1 MGAAMVF
8 LQGVP
13 RLMKVICDRAALKD
27 AVDLVA
33 GVTPARSPKPE
44 LTCIKIAAKK
54 ASKGGGGLITLSAT
68 DAEVS
73 LRLSRSQ
80 VEVHDAG
87 EILVPGDRLRGIIT
101 AEEADPT
108 LTIESEGD
116 VCLIKGRDAK
126 FKVYGYP
133 AGSMAQIPEFPDNDQ
148 AADLFT
154 INAGQLQRLIAR
166 TIFSVARDNSRYAIN
181 GVLLKRNG
189 KKIEMV
195 ATDGRR
201 LALARGTAD
210 TASGDKQTSCI
221 IPTKALSLVSRL
233 IDDEEATVRVAVTTN
248 QVLFAFDT
256 EGGAGGA
263 GTVLA
268 SNLVEGTFPPYED
281 VIPKDQDKKAKF
293 DVGVLNSA
301 VRRAALLTNEESRG
315 VRLAFTGSGKGL
327 KMTSRTPEMGEA
339 EIDVEVESYDGGE
352 IEIGFNPAFLSD
364 ALKIVPEQHVMLE
377 LKAGNKPGLIRSGT
391 DFLYVVM
398 PVNLQ

>member
-1 MGAAMVF
+1 
-8 LQGVP
+8 
-13 RLMKVICDRAALKD
+13 MKAICDRSALKN

-33 GVTPARSPKPE
+33 GVVPSRSPKPE

-54 ASKGGGGLITLSAT
+54 GSGKAGTGAITLSAT

-73 LRLSRSQ
+73 LRLSRTQ
-80 VEVHDAG
+80 VEIQEPG
-87 EILVPGDRLRGIIT
+87 EILVPGDRLRGIVT

-126 FKVYGYP
+126 FKIFGYP
-133 AGSMAQIPEFPDNDQ
+133 VASLPPIAEFPDNDQ
-148 AADLFT
+148 SADIFS
-154 INAGQLQRLIAR
+154 INAGQFQRLITR
-166 TIFSVARDNSRYAIN
+166 TIFAVARDNSRYAIN

-201 LALARGTAD
+201 LALARGNAEG
-210 TASGDKQTSCI
+210 SPPSDKQTSCI
-221 IPTKALSLVSRL
+221 IPTKALSLASRL
-233 IDDEEATVRVAVTTN
+233 IDDEEGTVRVAVTSN
-248 QVLFAFDT
+248 QIMFAFDT
-256 EGGAGGA
+256 EGGAAGA
-263 GTVLA
+263 GTMLA

-293 DVGVLNSA
+293 DVNLLASA

-315 VRLAFTGSGKGL
+315 VRLTFSGSGKPL

-339 EIDVEVESYDGGE
+339 EIDVDVESYDGGE
-352 IEIGFNPAFLSD
+352 VEIGFNPAFLSD
-364 ALKIVPEQHVMLE
+364 ALKIVPDQHVMLE
-377 LKAGNKPGLIRSGT
+377 LKAGNKPGLIKSGT

-398 PVNLQ
+398 PVSLQ

>member
-1 MGAAMVF
+1 
-8 LQGVP
+8 
-13 RLMKVICDRAALKD
+13 MKAICDRAALKN

-33 GVTPARSPKPE
+33 GVVPTRSPKPE

-54 ASKGGGGLITLSAT
+54 TTGKGGAGAITLSAT

-73 LRLSRSQ
+73 LRLSRTQ
-80 VEVHDAG
+80 VEVQEPG
-87 EILVPGDRLRGIIT
+87 EVLVPGDRLRGIIT
-101 AEEADPT
+101 AEDADPT

-116 VCLIKGRDAK
+116 FCLIKGRDAK
-126 FKVYGYP
+126 FKIYGYP
-133 AGSMAQIPEFPDNDQ
+133 VGSLPPIPEFPDNDHT
-148 AADLFT
+148 ADIFS
-154 INAGQLQRLIAR
+154 INAGQLQRLITR
-166 TIFSVARDNSRYAIN
+166 TIFAVARDNSRYAIN
-181 GVLLKRNG
+181 GVLLKRVG

-201 LALARGTAD
+201 LALARGSAEGTPSAE
-210 TASGDKQTSCI
+210 KQTSCI
-221 IPTKALSLVSRL
+221 IPTKALGLASRL
-233 IDDEEATVRVAVTTN
+233 IDDEDATVRIAVTAN

-256 EGGAGGA
+256 EGGAAGGGA
-263 GTVLA
+263 GTILA

-293 DVGVLNSA
+293 DVGVLSSA

-315 VRLAFTGSGKGL
+315 VRLAFSGSGKSL

-339 EIDVEVESYDGGE
+339 EIDVEFESYDGGE
-352 IEIGFNPAFLSD
+352 VEIGFNPAFLSD
-364 ALKIVPEQHVMLE
+364 ALKIVPDQHVMLE
-377 LKAGNKPGLIRSGT
+377 LKAGNKPGLIKSGS

>member
-1 MGAAMVF
+1 
-8 LQGVP
+8 
-13 RLMKVICDRAALKD
+13 MKVICDRSALKN

-33 GVTPARSPKPE
+33 GVVPARSPKPE
-44 LTCIKIAAKK
+44 LTCIKMSAKK
-54 ASKGGGGLITLSAT
+54 ATKGGSGSITLSAT
-68 DAEVS
+68 DAEIS
-73 LRLSRSQ
+73 LRLSRTQ
-80 VEVHDAG
+80 VEVQEAG
-87 EILVPGDRLRGIIT
+87 EVLVPGDRLRSIVT
-101 AEEADPT
+101 AEDADPT

-126 FKVYGYP
+126 FKVFGYP
-133 AGSMAQIPEFPDNDQ
+133 VGSLAPIAEFPDND
-148 AADLFT
+148 ASADIFT
-154 INAGQLQRLIAR
+154 INGGQLQRLISR

-181 GVLLKRNG
+181 GVLMKRIG

-201 LALARGTAD
+201 LALARGTVESA
-210 TASGDKQTSCI
+210 ASGDKQTSCI
-221 IPTKALSLVSRL
+221 IPTKALNLALRL
-233 IDDEEATVRVAVTTN
+233 IDDEDAAVRIAVTTN
-248 QVLFAFDT
+248 QVLFAFDSD
-256 EGGAGGA
+256 GGAGGG

-281 VIPKDQDKKAKF
+281 VIPKDQDKRAKF
-293 DVGVLNSA
+293 DVAVLSSA

-315 VRLAFTGSGKGL
+315 VRLAFGASGKAL

-352 IEIGFNPAFLSD
+352 IEIGFNPVFLSD
-364 ALKIVPEQHVMLE
+364 ALKVVPEQHVMLE
-377 LKAGNKPGLIRSGT
+377 LKAGNKPGLIKSGN